1 MTDGTGTNA
10 ATAMEERLKGLF
22 ADTLG
27 MRFVEVTPERVRAE
41 LDVREELC
49 TVPGIMHGGAIM
61 AFADTLGGVATSL
74 NLTPGAGT
82 TTIESK
88 TNFLAA
94 ARTGQT
100 IHGECVP
107 LHRGKQTL
115 VWQTRVTVEDR
126 LVALV
131 TQTQIVLAAKQ
142 TPQDVLAAFSPRSQS
157 TNRRRCSRR
166 WSAPAPASTAPGPRT
181 SPTPA
186 CKRRCSPPP
195 SAKRRTPARWN
206 SGRRGAFHSRTTS
219 GTPRPLGSTLVSCGK
234 EVKPARTFRILA
246 NLDAHVRVP
255 VSSPWP
261 QWWVLTRDSQE
272 TKD

>member
-1 MTDGTGTNA
+1 MTDGSGTSA
-10 ATAMEERLKGLF
+10 AAAMQERLKGLF

-27 MRFVEVTPERVRAE
+27 MRFLEVTPERVRAE
-41 LDVREELC
+41 LTVREELC

-74 NLTPGAGT
+74 NLPPGAGT

-100 IHGECVP
+100 IGGECVP

-142 TPQDVLAAFSPRSQS
+142 TPQEVLTALFAEKPLEEQKALLATLERAGAGLYRAWAANEADAGMKEALLAAAEREEE
-157 TNRRRCSRR
+157 N
-166 WSAPAPASTAPGPRT
+166 
-181 SPTPA
+181 
-186 CKRRCSPPP
+186 
-195 SAKRRTPARWN
+195 
-206 SGRRGAFHSRTTS
+206 
-219 GTPRPLGSTLVSCGK
+219 
-234 EVKPARTFRILA
+234 ARTL
-246 NLDAHVRVP
+246 
-255 VSSPWP
+255 
-261 QWWVLTRDSQE
+261 E
-272 TKD
+272 G

>member
-10 ATAMEERLKGLF
+10 ATALQERLKGLF

-131 TQTQIVLAAKQ
+131 TQTQIVLAPKQ
-142 TPQDVLAAFSPRSQS
+142 TPQEVLAALFAEKPVDEQKALLATLERAGAGLY
-157 TNRRRCSRR
+157 RA
-166 WSAPAPASTAPGPRT
+166 WAAGEPDASM
-181 SPTPA
+181 
-186 CKRRCSPPP
+186 KRALLAAAEREEE
-195 SAKRRTPARWN
+195 N
-206 SGRRGAFHSRTTS
+206 
-219 GTPRPLGSTLVSCGK
+219 
-234 EVKPARTFRILA
+234 ARTLEG
-246 NLDAHVRVP
+246 DA
-255 VSSPWP
+255 
-261 QWWVLTRDSQE
+261 
-272 TKD
+272 

>member
-10 ATAMEERLKGLF
+10 ATAMQERLKGLF

-27 MRFVEVTPERVRAE
+27 MRFVEVTPERVRAG
-41 LDVREELC
+41 LTVREELC

-74 NLTPGAGT
+74 NLPPGAGT

-100 IHGECVP
+100 IQGECVP
-107 LHRGKQTL
+107 VHRGKQTF

-126 LVALV
+126 LIALV

-142 TPQDVLAAFSPRSQS
+142 TSQEVLAALFAEKPLDEQKALLATLER
-157 TNRRRCSRR
+157 
-166 WSAPAPASTAPGPRT
+166 A
-181 SPTPA
+181 
-186 CKRRCSPPP
+186 
-195 SAKRRTPARWN
+195 
-206 SGRRGAFHSRTTS
+206 GAGLYRAWAVNESDA
-219 GTPRPLGSTLVSCGK
+219 GVK
-234 EVKPARTFRILA
+234 EALLAAAEREEENARTLER
-246 NLDAHVRVP
+246 DA
-255 VSSPWP
+255 
-261 QWWVLTRDSQE
+261 
-272 TKD
+272 

>member
-1 MTDGTGTNA
+1 MTDGTRTNA
-10 ATAMEERLKGLF
+10 ASAMQERLKGLF

-27 MRFVEVTPERVRAE
+27 MRFLEVTPERVRAE
-41 LDVREELC
+41 LDVGEELC

-74 NLTPGAGT
+74 NLPPGAGT

-100 IHGECVP
+100 IVGECVP

-131 TQTQIVLAAKQ
+131 TQTQIVLPPRQ
-142 TPQDVLAAFSPRSQS
+142 TPQEVLAALFAEQPESEQKALLATLER
-157 TNRRRCSRR
+157 
-166 WSAPAPASTAPGPRT
+166 AGASLYRAWAATEPDLAMKDALLLAAEREEEN
-181 SPTPA
+181 A
-186 CKRRCSPPP
+186 
-195 SAKRRTPARWN
+195 
-206 SGRRGAFHSRTTS
+206 
-219 GTPRPLGSTLVSCGK
+219 GTLEGGT
-234 EVKPARTFRILA
+234 
-246 NLDAHVRVP
+246 
-255 VSSPWP
+255 
-261 QWWVLTRDSQE
+261 
-272 TKD
+272 

>member
-1 MTDGTGTNA
+1 MTEANSANNA
-10 ATAMEERLKGLF
+10 AAIQERLKGLF

-41 LDVREELC
+41 LEVHEELC

-74 NLTPGAGT
+74 NLPRGAGT

-100 IHGECVP
+100 ITGECLP

-115 VWQTRVTVEDR
+115 VWQTRVTVDGR

-142 TPQDVLAAFSPRSQS
+142 TPQEVLAALFAEKPVDEQKALLATLER
-157 TNRRRCSRR
+157 
-166 WSAPAPASTAPGPRT
+166 A
-181 SPTPA
+181 
-186 CKRRCSPPP
+186 
-195 SAKRRTPARWN
+195 
-206 SGRRGAFHSRTTS
+206 GAGLYRAWA
-219 GTPRPLGSTLVSCGK
+219 VNEADAAMK
-234 EVKPARTFRILA
+234 EALLAAAEREEENARTLER
-246 NLDAHVRVP
+246 
-255 VSSPWP
+255 
-261 QWWVLTRDSQE
+261 
-272 TKD
+272 

>member
-1 MTDGTGTNA
+1 MQ
-10 ATAMEERLKGLF
+10 ERLKGLF

-27 MRFVEVTPERVRAE
+27 MRFLEVTPERVRAE

-74 NLTPGAGT
+74 NLPPRAGT

-100 IHGECVP
+100 IRGECVP

-131 TQTQIVLAAKQ
+131 TQTQIVLPPRQ
-142 TPQDVLAAFSPRSQS
+142 TPQEVLAALFAEQPESEQKALLATLER
-157 TNRRRCSRR
+157 
-166 WSAPAPASTAPGPRT
+166 AGASLYRAWAATEPDLAMKDALLLAAEREEE
-181 SPTPA
+181 
-186 CKRRCSPPP
+186 
-195 SAKRRTPARWN
+195 N
-206 SGRRGAFHSRTTS
+206 
-219 GTPRPLGSTLVSCGK
+219 
-234 EVKPARTFRILA
+234 ARTLEGG
-246 NLDAHVRVP
+246 
-255 VSSPWP
+255 
-261 QWWVLTRDSQE
+261 T
-272 TKD
+272 

>member
-10 ATAMEERLKGLF
+10 ATAMHERLKGLF

-49 TVPGIMHGGAIM
+49 TVPGIMHGGAII

-131 TQTQIVLAAKQ
+131 TQTQIVLPAKQ
-142 TPQDVLAAFSPRSQS
+142 TPQEVLATLFAEKPVDEQKALLATLER
-157 TNRRRCSRR
+157 
-166 WSAPAPASTAPGPRT
+166 A
-181 SPTPA
+181 
-186 CKRRCSPPP
+186 
-195 SAKRRTPARWN
+195 
-206 SGRRGAFHSRTTS
+206 GAGLYRAWAANESDSSVQEALLAAAER
-219 GTPRPLGSTLVSCGK
+219 
-234 EVKPARTFRILA
+234 EEENARTLE
-246 NLDAHVRVP
+246 
-255 VSSPWP
+255 
-261 QWWVLTRDSQE
+261 RDP
-272 TKD
+272 

>member
-27 MRFVEVTPERVRAE
+27 MRFLEVTPERVRAE

-74 NLTPGAGT
+74 NLPPGAGT

-94 ARTGQT
+94 ARTGQS
-100 IHGECVP
+100 IGGECVP

-131 TQTQIVLAAKQ
+131 TQTQIVLAPKQ
-142 TPQDVLAAFSPRSQS
+142 TPQEVLTALFAEKPVDEQKALLATLERAGAGLYRAWAANESDTATRDALLAAAEREEE
-157 TNRRRCSRR
+157 N
-166 WSAPAPASTAPGPRT
+166 ART
-181 SPTPA
+181 LE
-186 CKRRCSPPP
+186 
-195 SAKRRTPARWN
+195 
-206 SGRRGAFHSRTTS
+206 RGA
-219 GTPRPLGSTLVSCGK
+219 
-234 EVKPARTFRILA
+234 
-246 NLDAHVRVP
+246 
-255 VSSPWP
+255 
-261 QWWVLTRDSQE
+261 
-272 TKD
+272 